1 MAYLLSL
8 TPFMPNVFK
17 YTPIDT
23 ALIPHICVLV
33 TKLAVLVSTNTF
45 IKSVSALIN
54 TACTCLD
61 TSAISEPSPGSVSR
75 RAPHSWPSAGQQHLW
90 APSSWSCLWWGTGW
104 RWHSSAFAERT
115 TALPLRLLERSPEP
129 RTAGEMLL
137 PGSTCSRCWWFVAA
151 GASLWAGRWQVPSR
165 GSRT

>member
-54 TACTCLD
+54 TAYQNEYDNMRGTFGSSMLNS
-61 TSAISEPSPGSVSR
+61 TPKPS
-75 RAPHSWPSAGQQHLW
+75 
-90 APSSWSCLWWGTGW
+90 
-104 RWHSSAFAERT
+104 
-115 TALPLRLLERSPEP
+115 LLE
-129 RTAGEMLL
+129 
-137 PGSTCSRCWWFVAA
+137 FY
-151 GASLWAGRWQVPSR
+151 
-165 GSRT
+165 